1 MLSRIGTM
9 SHSDLKRQMPYAGAI
24 SFAGIGFVSRRLL
37 VGTAVILGDLVLLG
51 VLLYYGGVFDL

>member
-1 MLSRIGTM
+1 M

-24 SFAGIGFVSRRLL
+24 GIAGIGFVSRRLL

>member
-1 MLSRIGTM
+1 MN
-9 SHSDLKRQMPYAGAI
+9 HSDLNTRLPGALRTGSVGAGL
-24 SFAGIGFVSRRLL
+24 VSRRLL

>member
-1 MLSRIGTM
+1 MN
-9 SHSDLKRQMPYAGAI
+9 HSDLNTRLTDALRTRAAGV
-24 SFAGIGFVSRRLL
+24 GFVSRRLL

>member
-1 MLSRIGTM
+1 MR
-9 SHSDLKRQMPYAGAI
+9 HSDLNTRLPYALRTGSA
-24 SFAGIGFVSRRLL
+24 SVGFVSRRLL

>member
-1 MLSRIGTM
+1 M
-9 SHSDLKRQMPYAGAI
+9 SHSNLNTRLPYALR
-24 SFAGIGFVSRRLL
+24 AGSADVGFVSRRLL